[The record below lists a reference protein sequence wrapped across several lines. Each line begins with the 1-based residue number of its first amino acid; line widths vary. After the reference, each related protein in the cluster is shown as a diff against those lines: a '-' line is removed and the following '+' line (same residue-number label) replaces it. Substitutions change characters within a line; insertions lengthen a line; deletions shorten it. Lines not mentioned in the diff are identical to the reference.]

1 MMSRLSHGLKPP
13 EELYKDESGSR
24 CFTSSLGLCK
34 TGLNLCQNKTDLNLA
49 PPELDRPL
57 ILVNFQPNMPLKDF
71 YAV

>member
-1 MMSRLSHGLKPP
+1 MMRRLSHGLKAP
-13 EELYKDESGSR
+13 EELYEDESGSR
-24 CFTSSLGLCK
+24 CFTSSLSLFE

-57 ILVNFQPNMPLKDF
+57 ILMNFQPNMRLKDI